1 MEIKINKQKILKN
14 AGFELTDPRDY
25 IRYMRQLVENLESH
39 NKNYTKK
46 QYFEIT
52 QLKEILENIEILK

>member
-1 MEIKINKQKILKN
+1 MEIRINKQKILKN

-25 IRYMRQLVENLESH
+25 IRYMRHLVENLERH
-39 NKNYTKK
+39 NKNYTKT

-52 QLKEILENIEILK
+52 QLKEILDNMEINK